1 MDQHRHLFK
10 GIQRLTSLTKTIT
23 SFVFCGLVFCTT
35 ACSSD
40 DDNGTTPYSDDLQ
53 ELIQISANTVTSEFI
68 HNYYSLRYNY
78 IDQNKYLGAPENY
91 IGKADIQAMLD
102 KHIPWDYFNIYYM
115 YNQMND
121 PYTYYLDPSRSLT
134 WLNQLVNATE
144 LVDNGF
150 TLDSSYLPAGK
161 YVIESVAKKSPAE
174 KAGLKSGDEIIAIEG
189 VPPTNDI
196 AFNRLTTANEG
207 DIINFTIKRDSITR
221 NISYVI
227 STYNESMVNLTFKDS
242 IPIITIHEFQSQTSS
257 DSGTF
262 GEFIGFLRETEKYKS
277 TIIDLRDNGGGD
289 IDQCIAMSQA
299 LLAKGDTIIRMDT
312 TKADSIHKKQIME
325 TTYPI
330 STENGIGKDRYFVF
344 LANGNTA
351 SCSEIMI
358 ASITSNKK
366 SPVVGS
372 TTYGKGIG
380 QRFRLTPSLGLNS
393 ITSFRFFDKNDGNY
407 HKYGIEPDF
416 PINDRSSA
424 LEKAIELAKA
434 KNFTRTAGYGTQNTG
449 HFAKIGSSEPDTMP
463 GSYLLPEEYRKKF

>member
-10 GIQRLTSLTKTIT
+10 GVQRLTSLTNTIT

-35 ACSSD
+35 ACSPDS
-40 DDNGTTPYSDDLQ
+40 DNGTTPYSDNMQDL
-53 ELIQISANTVTSEFI
+53 IRISANTATPEFI
-68 HNYYSLRYNY
+68 HNYYLLHYHY
-78 IDQNKYLGAPENY
+78 IDQDKYLGAPQDY
-91 IGKADIQAMLD
+91 IGKADVQTMLD
-102 KHIPWDYFNIYYM
+102 EHIPWDYFNIYYM
-115 YNQMND
+115 YEQMND
-121 PYTYYLDPSRSLT
+121 PYTYYLDPSRSIT
-134 WLNQLVNATE
+134 WLNKLMSATE
-144 LVDNGF
+144 SVDNGF
-150 TLDSSYLPAGK
+150 TLDSSYLSTGK
-161 YVIESVAKKSPAE
+161 YVIESVAKTSPAE

-227 STYNESMVNLTFKDS
+227 STYNVSTVNLTFKDS
-242 IPIITIHEFQSQTSS
+242 IPIITIHEFQGQTSS
-257 DSGTF
+257 DSGTY
-262 GEFIGFLRETEKYKS
+262 GEFIGYLRETEKYKS

-289 IDQCIAMSQA
+289 IDQCIAMSKA
-299 LLAKGDTIIRMDT
+299 LLAKGDTVIRMDS
-312 TKADSIHKKQIME
+312 TKADTIHKKQIME
-325 TTYPI
+325 TVYHM
-330 STENGIGKDRYFVF
+330 STVNGIGKDRYFVF

-351 SCSEIMI
+351 SCSETMI

-380 QRFRLTPSLGLNS
+380 QHLQLTPSLALNS
-393 ITSFRFFDKNDGNY
+393 ITSYKFFDKNGGIF
-407 HKYGIEPDF
+407 HRYGIEPDF
-416 PINDRSSA
+416 PINDRSLA

-434 KNFTRTAGYGTQNTG
+434 MNFTRIAGYGTENTG
-449 HFAKIGSSEPDTMP
+449 HFAKIGSRPDTIP